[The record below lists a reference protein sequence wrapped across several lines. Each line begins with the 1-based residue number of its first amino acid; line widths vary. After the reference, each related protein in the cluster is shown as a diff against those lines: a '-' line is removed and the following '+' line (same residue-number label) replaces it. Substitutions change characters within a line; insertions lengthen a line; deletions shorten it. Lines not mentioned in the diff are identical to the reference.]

1 MLHEFLANFLF
12 CCTKHHFFYTQ
23 EMDSEE
29 REEGNRKRT
38 RRDPSDAT
46 NDPDSMDHTGGT
58 SALDQE
64 HPLWAAEEALKDAL
78 RSSRSVYSTVTQAL
92 QAAIVAGNGNS
103 ADGMEEEGDV
113 GAAVTACSL
122 LRRTLRVFHG
132 TERHLAH
139 QQQQRVV
146 VGTTPQEVQAFLQQ
160 LSTQSGIDTSRWAAQ
175 IGSN

>member
-1 MLHEFLANFLF
+1 
-12 CCTKHHFFYTQ
+12 
-23 EMDSEE
+23 MDSEE

-38 RRDPSDAT
+38 RRDPSEASNT
-46 NDPDSMDHTGGT
+46 DPDAMDHTT
-58 SALDQE
+58 APSALEQE
-64 HPLWAAEEALKDAL
+64 HPLWAADEALKDAL

-92 QAAIVAGNGNS
+92 LAAIVAGNGS
-103 ADGMEEEGDV
+103 TGGDMEEEGDV

-139 QQQQRVV
+139 QQQQKVV
-146 VGTTPQEVQAFLQQ
+146 VGTTASEVQEFLQQ
-160 LSTQSGIDTSRWAAQ
+160 LSVLSGIDTSRWAAQ